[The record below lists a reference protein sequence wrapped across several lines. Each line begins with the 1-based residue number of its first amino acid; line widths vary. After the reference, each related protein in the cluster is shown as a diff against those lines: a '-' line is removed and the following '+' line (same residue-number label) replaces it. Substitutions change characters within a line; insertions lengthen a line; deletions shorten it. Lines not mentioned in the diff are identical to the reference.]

1 MRIPSVETQNLAS
14 PVLDSSINVACNCSP
29 YIHSRRLTS
38 KDYAIYHAYNYS
50 RKLHYSLVRRKIL
63 RLYFCRQRIM
73 DMEFPS
79 IFNNGDSPVETQNLA
94 SHEQG
99 LLHLSYM

>member
-14 PVLDSSINVACNCSP
+14 HVLDSSINVACNCST

-50 RKLHYSLVRRKIL
+50 RNLHCFLVRRKIL
-63 RLYFCRQRIM
+63 RLYFFHQRIM
-73 DMEFPS
+73 IWSFHQYLIMAAA
-79 IFNNGDSPVETQNLA
+79 Q
-94 SHEQG
+94 
-99 LLHLSYM
+99 

>member
-38 KDYAIYHAYNYS
+38 KDCAIYHAYNYS
-50 RKLHYSLVRRKIL
+50 RNLHYFLVRRKIL
-63 RLYFCRQRIM
+63 RLYFFHQRIM
-73 DMEFPS
+73 IWSFHQYL
-79 IFNNGDSPVETQNLA
+79 ITA
-94 SHEQG
+94 SAQ
-99 LLHLSYM
+99 

>member
-38 KDYAIYHAYNYS
+38 KDCAIYHTCNYF
-50 RKLHYSLVRRKIL
+50 RKLHCFLVRRKIL
-63 RLYFCRQRIM
+63 RLYFSLRRI
-73 DMEFPS
+73 
-79 IFNNGDSPVETQNLA
+79 II
-94 SHEQG
+94 
-99 LLHLSYM
+99 

>member
-38 KDYAIYHAYNYS
+38 KDCSIYHTCNYF
-50 RKLHYSLVRRKIL
+50 RKLHSSLVRRKIL

-73 DMEFPS
+73 IWSFHQYLIMAAA
-79 IFNNGDSPVETQNLA
+79 Q
-94 SHEQG
+94 
-99 LLHLSYM
+99 

>member
-1 MRIPSVETQNLAS
+1 MRIPSVETQNIAS

-50 RKLHYSLVRRKIL
+50 RNLHCFLVRRKIL
-63 RLYFCRQRIM
+63 RLYFFHQRIM
-73 DMEFPS
+73 IWS
-79 IFNNGDSPVETQNLA
+79 LHQYLITA
-94 SHEQG
+94 SAQ
-99 LLHLSYM
+99 